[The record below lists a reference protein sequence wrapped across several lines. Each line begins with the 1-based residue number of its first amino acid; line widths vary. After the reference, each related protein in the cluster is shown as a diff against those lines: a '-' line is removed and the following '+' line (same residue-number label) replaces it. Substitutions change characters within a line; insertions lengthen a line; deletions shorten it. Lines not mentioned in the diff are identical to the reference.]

1 LTKSSSKAKRRAPRR
16 PASPRR
22 RQGRPPKGDG
32 LGGREQIIEATK
44 KLLKTRPP
52 AALTRREIARAAGV
66 TPALIRYYFG
76 HKNSLYSAVIL
87 DITSQII
94 STLEQ
99 LAIDKGPVTERLRA
113 YVKAFLR
120 ILSENP
126 NFHQLIMETI
136 IFGENREARRNR
148 SEITHRMVG
157 DLTRLAEEGRRN
169 GELAAIDPRL
179 LHVLIIGACEFFVV
193 GAYPILS
200 EVFTAR
206 ELKSRAVQDS
216 YGEFLANLL
225 VRGLAA
231 RDTLRAGTKRV
242 RDRRLTITEM
252 GN

>member
-1 LTKSSSKAKRRAPRR
+1 MAAKQSTKRRIGNARV
-16 PASPRR
+16 STQSR
-22 RQGRPPKGDG
+22 RQGRPSKGNG
-32 LGGREQIIEATK
+32 LGGREHIIEATK
-44 KLLKTRPP
+44 ELLKTRPP

-87 DITSQII
+87 DITGQII

-126 NFHQLIMETI
+126 NFHQLIMENV
-136 IFGENREARRNR
+136 IFGETKEARRAR
-148 SEITHRMVG
+148 SEITHRLVG
-157 DLTRLAEEGRRN
+157 DLSRLVKEGRAS
-169 GELAAIDPRL
+169 GELMTIDPRL

-193 GAYPILS
+193 GAHPILS

-206 ELKSRAVQDS
+206 ELKSKAVQDR
-216 YGEFLANLL
+216 YGEFLADLL
-225 VRGLAA
+225 LHGLAPRPA
-231 RDTLRAGTKRV
+231 AIKRG
-242 RDRRLTITEM
+242 RRSRLTITEM

>member
-1 LTKSSSKAKRRAPRR
+1 MEAKPRAKRRPGEAR
-16 PASPRR
+16 AAAPRR
-22 RQGRPPKGDG
+22 RQGRPPKGNG
-32 LGGREQIIEATK
+32 LGGREHIIEATK
-44 KLLKTRPP
+44 ELLKTRSP

-87 DITSQII
+87 DITGQII

-99 LAIDKGPVTERLRA
+99 LAIDEGPVRERLRA

-136 IFGENREARRNR
+136 IFGETKEARQKR
-148 SEITHRMVG
+148 SEITHRMVD
-157 DLTRLAEEGRRN
+157 DLARLAEAGRRT
-169 GELAAIDPRL
+169 GELSTLDPRL

-193 GAYPILS
+193 GAHPILS

-206 ELKSRAVQDS
+206 ELKSKAVQDR
-216 YGEFLANLL
+216 YGDFLADLL
-225 VRGLAA
+225 AYGLAPR
-231 RDTLRAGTKRV
+231 RDTARRGKRG
-242 RDRRLTITEM
+242 RLTITEA